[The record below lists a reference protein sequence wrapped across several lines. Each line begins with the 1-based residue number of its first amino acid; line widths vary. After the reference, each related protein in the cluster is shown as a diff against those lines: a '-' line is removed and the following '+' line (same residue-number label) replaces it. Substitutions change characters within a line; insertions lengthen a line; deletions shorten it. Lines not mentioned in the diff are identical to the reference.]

1 MNGRQADGEAVYDVL
16 PENNVPTGK
25 WNTNKNC
32 IQCLNL
38 GGEVGRLYKEL
49 SSANEITELL
59 KNNIDLIQRHAKVS
73 TVHDHTNT
81 D

>member
-1 MNGRQADGEAVYDVL
+1 V

-38 GGEVGRLYKEL
+38 GREVGRLYQKL
-49 SSANEITELL
+49 SSANEIIKLL
-59 KNNIDLIQRHAKVS
+59 KNIIDLFQ
-73 TVHDHTNT
+73 
-81 D
+81 